1 MRFRDFVS
9 KRPDPKVIE
18 LQKMLKSKGYD
29 LGTFGPNKDGIDGV
43 MGSKTQAA
51 LDAYKAGQAPSAV
64 KPDTTAASTKP
75 SAEKPS
81 SGSGEV
87 IPSKG
92 PVSGKYGRM
101 VTGPKGNKIPHPGVD
116 IAAPQGAP
124 VVAPDAGQIIFAGNA
139 GTAGNLVE
147 LITNDGKKH
156 RFMHLSKIMVKK
168 GDVVEKGQQVGAVGN
183 TGFSKGAHLHWEKY
197 ASSGQ
202 QLDPLA

>member
-1 MRFRDFVS
+1 MRFRDFFR
-9 KRPDPKVIE
+9 KPPDPKVLE

-29 LGTFGPNKDGIDGV
+29 LGDFGPNKDGVDGR
-43 MGSKTQAA
+43 MGPKTQAA
-51 LDAYKAGQAPSAV
+51 LDAYNSGKSPAV
-64 KPDTTAASTKP
+64 SKPDSSPGKPDPAA
-75 SAEKPS
+75 A
-81 SGSGEV
+81 EV
-87 IPSKG
+87 IPAKG
-92 PVSGKYGRM
+92 PISGKYGRM

-124 VVAPDAGQIIFAGNA
+124 VIAPGDGTIIFAGNA

-147 LITNDGKKH
+147 LITSDGEKH
-156 RFMHLSKIMVKK
+156 RFMHLSKILVKK
-168 GDVVEKGQQVGAVGN
+168 GDKVEKGQQVGAVGN